1 MAVEEQELV
10 GVLGQTAMSEIGHD
24 LLRSAVV
31 LLSAPCRW
39 QHKQCDRK
47 ALSPKAPLAS
57 VAALVVEAEDGV
69 IPHKSLPT
77 G

>member
-10 GVLGQTAMSEIGHD
+10 GLRQTAMSEIGHD
-24 LLRSAVV
+24 LLRFAVV

-57 VAALVVEAEDGV
+57 VAALVAEAEDGV